1 MNTAGYN
8 RTSVVFH
15 WIAAVLVV
23 TLFLTHE
30 GERGSV
36 AYAFHVGAGFIGGL
50 FLIWR
55 VLRRLMRGV
64 ADKPNQPALLNLA
77 SQIVIWGFL
86 VNMVVVT
93 VTGILVVWSLAQPID
108 IFGLFS
114 VPSPLSASRSLH
126 ELMEE
131 THEISGQL
139 FVPLV
144 VLHVLGALKHAFID
158 RDAIMN
164 RMIRPAP
171 DGR

>member
-1 MNTAGYN
+1 MNTSGYN
-8 RTSVVFH
+8 RTSVAFH
-15 WIAAVLVV
+15 WIAAILVV

-30 GERGSV
+30 GERGSL
-36 AYAFHVGAGFIGGL
+36 AYAFHVSVGFIGGV
-50 FLIWR
+50 FLVWR
-55 VLRRLMRGV
+55 VVRRMVRGM
-64 ADKPNQPALLNLA
+64 ADKPAQSPVLNLA

-93 VTGILVVWSLAQPID
+93 VTGVLVIWSLAQPID

-114 VPSPLSASRSLH
+114 FPSPLSASRSMH

-131 THEISGQL
+131 VHEVSGQL

-158 RDAIMN
+158 RDAIMD
-164 RMIRPAP
+164 RMVHPAS